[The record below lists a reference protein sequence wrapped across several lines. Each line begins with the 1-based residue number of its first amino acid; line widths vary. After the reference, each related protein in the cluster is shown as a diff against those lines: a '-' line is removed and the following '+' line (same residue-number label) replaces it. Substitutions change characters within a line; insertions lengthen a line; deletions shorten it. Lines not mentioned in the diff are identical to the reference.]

1 MRISISLFK
10 ALSIIL
16 FLSVVQSCGN
26 EDEGCNFETITI
38 LEGEEFYYFERE
50 GILILSSL
58 PGFAET
64 EFLTCDPNYE
74 VPDVGYDSI
83 VAVFGNYLVDCN
95 TGACIEI
102 DSVRRPFCEKNVQ
115 LDTSI
120 EASIY
125 RRWNIAYLIQQ
136 QDSLYPS
143 CNVPNLYLDIENG
156 TSDDVSF
163 PDLVTG
169 VIGVNR
175 VTFNLNLADSLFS
188 IDNLRRTGDIGAPY
202 VQLVENRIYEFL
214 QQEDLSYTKNSN
226 LLKISSD
233 AKNETLVFEL
243 N

>member
-1 MRISISLFK
+1 MRISISLLK
-10 ALSIIL
+10 ALSII
-16 FLSVVQSCGN
+16 FILSLVQSCGN
-26 EDEGCNFETITI
+26 EDEGCDFETFTI

-64 EFLTCDPNYE
+64 EFLTCDPGYE

-83 VAVFGNYLVDCN
+83 ISVFGEYLVDCN

-102 DSVRRPFCEKNVQ
+102 DSVRSPFCEKNVL

-125 RRWNIAYLIQQ
+125 RRWNIAYLIHQ

-143 CNVPNLYLDIENG
+143 CNVSNLYLDFENG
-156 TSDDVSF
+156 TSDDISF

-175 VTFNLNLADSLFS
+175 VTFNLNLTDSLFR
-188 IDNLRRTGDIGAPY
+188 IDNLNRTGDIGAPY
-202 VQLVENRIYEFL
+202 VQLVENRIYQFL
-214 QQEDLSYTKNSN
+214 QEDDLYYSKNSN

-233 AKNETLVFEL
+233 ARNETLVLEL